1 MQIWTEIHSAVKAVK
16 AKVLK
21 GCCMSDDEAA
31 FYREDWCALA
41 WLQVDVSVSAH

>member
-1 MQIWTEIHSAVKAVK
+1 MKAVK

-41 WLQVDVSVSAH
+41 WQQVAIHFWAH